1 MRKFLILLII
11 PLVANSDTTGNLITN
26 GTFDNGSTGWT
37 LTGDARVMNDCCP
50 GGKDLEFGDS
60 GSAMQEF
67 KLYTESITEPMLDN
81 GISFRSVTEWQNGE
95 GGIGSWCPN
104 CGDADTFTV
113 RLQVKDN
120 QGNVLA
126 TSTQSRQDITGI
138 NGVQFEDTVTYLGTG
153 SRVGNIYLSGVDAS
167 APAYMGGPN
176 VDNVELYMDYSSVV
190 LTQQQTEEL
199 QEIAEQIEEVYIEEL
214 TLEEIFIE
222 PIVEEVYIEPVTEVV
237 EITAEEEFIEETI
250 VLAPEVIEQEIVSVE
265 PEVQVEESVEVIEEV
280 FEEIVEAP
288 VEETNET
295 EVVEETERDTEV
307 DESNTTVVAEE
318 TETPNNSRGVETELT
333 IEEISIK
340 VADKIK
346 TIDGQLKA
354 TQMIVAKV
362 MARDNKISSYSQV
375 NTDIF
380 IQPEL
385 QSIDISTY
393 TNNTYVDIR
402 NIYPNQTYEDRLWTS
417 RQ

>member
-1 MRKFLILLII
+1 MRKLLILLII

-199 QEIAEQIEEVYIEEL
+199 QEIAEQIEEVHIEEL

>member
-199 QEIAEQIEEVYIEEL
+199 QEIAEQIEEVHIEEL

>member
-1 MRKFLILLII
+1 MRKLLILLII